1 MQFASFKARCPAQVG
16 DRVVVRETT
25 PAGMSVTRER
35 VVTDI
40 AITHFVREGRI
51 EFSYE
56 LDNSHK
62 YVRLGIPGETASS
75 RVDNCKVRQNE
86 AQHGRPE

>member
-1 MQFASFKARCPAQVG
+1 MQFASFKARCPAQIG
-16 DRVVVRETT
+16 DHVIVRETST
-25 PAGMSVTRER
+25 AGMTVTRER

-62 YVRLGIPGETASS
+62 YVRLGIPGEAAASRREDCQAES
-75 RVDNCKVRQNE
+75 KE
-86 AQHGRPE
+86 ESHE

>member
-62 YVRLGIPGETASS
+62 YVRLGIPGEVAASS
-75 RVDNCKVRQNE
+75 REDCRGE
-86 AQHGRPE
+86 HREEPYERG